1 MITAVVIAIEAII
14 LQTNPKSKAMDL
26 NPINTWVN
34 LQLLKTEVLM
44 QSPQVQIPIKSQNLF
59 RVKLQ

>member
-14 LQTNPKSKAMDL
+14 LQTNPKSKAMGL

>member
-14 LQTNPKSKAMDL
+14 LQTNPKSKAMGL

-34 LQLLKTEVLM
+34 LQLLKTEVLT